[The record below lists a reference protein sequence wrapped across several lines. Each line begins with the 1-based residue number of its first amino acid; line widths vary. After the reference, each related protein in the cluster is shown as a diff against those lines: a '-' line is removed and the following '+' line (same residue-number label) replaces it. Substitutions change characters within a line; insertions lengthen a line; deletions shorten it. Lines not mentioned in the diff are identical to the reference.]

1 MGGEENGRFEGEK
14 AKSLGL
20 VRVRVMTSTNDEVLE
35 GSQPGKPQ

>member
-20 VRVRVMTSTNDEVLE
+20 VRVMTSTNDEVLE